1 MKDIYNSEILDDL
14 DLFLKIL
21 PSKII
26 NHIDIH
32 SHELIEIVMDIGRPP
47 VIIYSSHQKILQD
60 QTTTFLDISFVLEK
74 IGHVGD
80 DNRAGIEKTLHRISL
95 IRNRFGK
102 TVGITCRVG
111 RAVFGSIKV
120 IEDFIGTNKS
130 ILIMG
135 KPGIGKTTMLREIT
149 RLLADK
155 QQKRVVVVDTSNEIA
170 GDGDI
175 PHPAIG
181 SARRMQVSNTELQ
194 HNVMIEAVENHM
206 PEVVVIDEIS
216 TEKEANACRTI
227 AERGVQLI
235 ATAHGNT
242 LDNLIINPTI
252 SDLVGG
258 TKSVTLGDIEARR
271 RKSQKTVLERQH
283 EPTFDIVVE
292 IIGRNEVA
300 VHFDVALAVDK
311 KLRGIASPS
320 ELRKLTGEDVIKS
333 IDLEEN
339 ETLNMTPFNFSK
351 LKNSNLSIHD
361 ITPKK
366 NKKSNTKRINIYPF
380 GIQKTKLKNSSK
392 TIYNNISLVSNPEK
406 AEIILTTKSNYSRD
420 PKPKILETA
429 EKLGIPVH
437 ILRKGSSD
445 QIIRFLEK
453 IKGKSKLE
461 NSEIDLDIDD
471 SDALNEV
478 KIAVKKILNGENEIE
493 LSPRDADIRRRQH
506 FFANNLGVGTKSIG
520 KELNRRLVLKKRD

>member
-1 MKDIYNSEILDDL
+1 MKDLEPIEILDDL
-14 DLFLKIL
+14 NLFLSIL
-21 PSKII
+21 PSKIKKYI
-26 NHIDIH
+26 KVHDF
-32 SHELIEIVMDIGRPP
+32 ELIEVVMDLGRPP
-47 VIIYSSHQKILQD
+47 IIIYSSHQNILENE
-60 QTTTFLDISFVLEK
+60 TINLLDISSVLDK
-74 IGHVGD
+74 IGHIGD

-102 TVGITCRVG
+102 PVGLTCRVG

-155 QQKRVVVVDTSNEIA
+155 EEKRVVVVDTSNEIA

-181 SARRMQVSNTELQ
+181 SARRMQVKNTELQ
-194 HNVMIEAVENHM
+194 HDVMIEAVENHM
-206 PEVVVIDEIS
+206 PEVIVIDEIS

-271 RKSQKTVLERQH
+271 RKSQKAVLERQH

-292 IIGRNEVA
+292 IIGRNEVT

-311 KLRGIASPS
+311 KLRGISSAS
-320 ELRKLTGEDVIKS
+320 EVRKLSNNIVTKN
-333 IDLEEN
+333 LEFDEKISL
-339 ETLNMTPFNFSK
+339 TQTPFN
-351 LKNSNLSIHD
+351 LNNLI
-361 ITPKK
+361 
-366 NKKSNTKRINIYPF
+366 NTKINSHDLVIDKKERSTTKKFKIYPF
-380 GIQKTKLKNSSK
+380 GIQKNKLKNSSK
-392 TIYNNISLVSNPEK
+392 IGLNNISIVSSPEK
-406 AEIILTTKSNYSRD
+406 AEIIVTTKSNYSRE
-420 PKPKILETA
+420 PKSRVLETA
-429 EKLGIPVH
+429 EKLGIPIH

-445 QIIRFLEK
+445 QIIRFLGK
-453 IKGKSKLE
+453 IKDKNKIE
-461 NSEIDLDIDD
+461 NSNLYLESKN
-471 SDALNEV
+471 SDGLNEV
-478 KIAVKKILNGENEIE
+478 KLAIKKIQNGENEVE
-493 LSPRDADIRRRQH
+493 LSPRDANIRRRQH
-506 FFANNLGVGTKSIG
+506 FFASNQGVGTKSIG

>member
-1 MKDIYNSEILDDL
+1 M
-14 DLFLKIL
+14 
-21 PSKII
+21 
-26 NHIDIH
+26 
-32 SHELIEIVMDIGRPP
+32 
-47 VIIYSSHQKILQD
+47 
-60 QTTTFLDISFVLEK
+60 
-74 IGHVGD
+74 
-80 DNRAGIEKTLHRISL
+80 
-95 IRNRFGK
+95 
-102 TVGITCRVG
+102 
-111 RAVFGSIKV
+111 
-120 IEDFIGTNKS
+120 
-130 ILIMG
+130 
-135 KPGIGKTTMLREIT
+135 
-149 RLLADK
+149 
-155 QQKRVVVVDTSNEIA
+155 
-170 GDGDI
+170 
-175 PHPAIG
+175 
-181 SARRMQVSNTELQ
+181 
-194 HNVMIEAVENHM
+194 VE
-206 PEVVVIDEIS
+206 
-216 TEKEANACRTI
+216 T
-227 AERGVQLI
+227 
-235 ATAHGNT
+235 
-242 LDNLIINPTI
+242 
-252 SDLVGG
+252 LVGKIDPLK
-258 TKSVTLGDIEARR
+258 TKRALPLWSLTAAFLAFRR
-271 RKSQKTVLERQH
+271 PLAASNFIS
-283 EPTFDIVVE
+283 PTFDIVVE

-320 ELRKLTGEDVIKS
+320 ELRKLTGDDVIKS
-333 IDLEEN
+333 LDLEEN

-380 GIQKTKLKNSSK
+380 GIQKTKLRNSSK